1 MTRTA
6 DRLLLAAAVLFT
18 ITACGQASKSTSAVS
33 SALSSAVASSTDA
46 AGTLLCTPA
55 QAQIDAC
62 TGKAAGGACE
72 LTPPSGT
79 ATVAGTCRTAIGGTT
94 VACAPNP
101 PAPPQELVDACTG
114 KASGATCQVTEAFG
128 NTRDG
133 VCITARDGATLV
145 CGRVHTPPQAAIDAC
160 ATLAAGATCS
170 MPAREGTGTV
180 AGVCSL
186 GPASTG
192 PLACAPHKDLL
203 PHGEQAC
210 VGLAE
215 GATCT
220 LGRSDDAVSGSCLT
234 PAAGSAAVCVVACSE
249 LRGRFEC
256 GPGGRGGHGGPGDHG
271 GPGGPSG
278 PSGPTGPTG
287 PTGPGMP
294 GMPGHGG
301 H

>member
-1 MTRTA
+1 MTRTST
-6 DRLLLAAAVLFT
+6 RLSIAAAVLFT
-18 ITACGQASKSTSAVS
+18 ITAAACGQASRSTSASS
-33 SALSSAVASSTDA
+33 SALSSALAASTDA
-46 AGTLLCTPA
+46 AGTLLCSPA

-62 TGKAAGGACE
+62 SGKAAGGACE

-79 ATVAGTCRTAIGGTT
+79 ATVAGTCRTTIDGTT

-114 KASGATCQVTEAFG
+114 KDAGATCQVTEAFG

-133 VCITARDGATLV
+133 VCVTARDGATVV

-160 ATLAAGATCS
+160 AALESGVACT
-170 MPAREGTGTV
+170 MPAHEGTGSV

-186 GPASTG
+186 GPARTG
-192 PLACAPHKDLL
+192 PLACAPKKDLL

-210 VGLAE
+210 VGLAA

-220 LGRSDDAVSGSCLT
+220 LGRRHEAISGTCVA
-234 PAAGSAAVCVVACSE
+234 PVVGSAAVCVVACAD

-256 GPGGRGGHGGPGDHG
+256 GPGGH
-271 GPGGPSG
+271 
-278 PSGPTGPTG
+278 
-287 PTGPGMP
+287 
-294 GMPGHGG
+294 
-301 H
+301 